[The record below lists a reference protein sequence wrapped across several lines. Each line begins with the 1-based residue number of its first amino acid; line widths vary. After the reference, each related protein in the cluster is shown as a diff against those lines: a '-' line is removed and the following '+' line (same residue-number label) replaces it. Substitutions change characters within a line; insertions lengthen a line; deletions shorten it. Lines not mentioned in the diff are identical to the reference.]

1 MKNVKK
7 NVNYIYA
14 EYLYILGIALFLFS
28 RLYRYS
34 LIIDISGIT
43 TSIIRL
49 ISFSFMI
56 PNVVFNNYNR
66 KEIYLIVFLYFLS
79 IICILFG
86 GDKSLILYPTILC
99 GFKNV
104 NIKRTINILFILTLS
119 CLLLHLFVFIIDYV
133 TKNKEFFSMFH
144 FTGRYNEVGVFE
156 KNTIMFADNNMFGIR
171 TVCCVMEYMY
181 LTNRNNHRYFK
192 ALILFVLS
200 IVLLLITQSRTSFIM
215 SILLVSYMVIEN
227 IHVFNKNVVLIRNI
241 SIIGSVSSSILLTNI
256 VLWNNSISIRI
267 DSLLSG
273 RPSVFNKVYNYL
285 GINILPKISKFNSMS
300 KVFGT
305 YMLPDNSYISVF
317 FKWGLAISILIFILT
332 YIFINSNKN
341 EIIIDYFISILA
353 IWFIIEFISMEVV
366 MYFVP
371 LIIMSNYFNKEKK

>member
-1 MKNVKK
+1 MKSDK
-7 NVNYIYA
+7 NSINYKYI
-14 EYLYILGIALFLFS
+14 EYLYVFGIALFLFS

-34 LIIDISGIT
+34 LIIDINGIT

-56 PNVVFNNYNR
+56 HNVIFNNYNR
-66 KEIYLIVFLYFLS
+66 KEIYLIVFLYCLS
-79 IICILFG
+79 MICILFG

-99 GFKNV
+99 GIKNV

-119 CLLLHLFVFIIDYV
+119 CLLLHLSVFIIDYV

-144 FTGRYNEVGVFE
+144 LTGRYNEVGILE

-171 TVCCVMEYMY
+171 TVCCVMQYMY
-181 LTNRNNHRYFK
+181 LTNRNSHRYFK
-192 ALILFVLS
+192 SFILFILS
-200 IVLLLITQSRTSFIM
+200 IVLLLITQSRTSFIVC
-215 SILLVSYMVIEN
+215 ILLVLYMLIEN
-227 IHVFNKNVVLIRNI
+227 IRVFNKNVVLIRNI
-241 SIIGSVSSSILLTNI
+241 SIFGSMLSSILLTNI
-256 VLWNNSISIRI
+256 VLWNNSISYKIN
-267 DSLLSG
+267 DLLSG

-285 GINILPKISKFNSMS
+285 GINALPEITKFNSMS

-317 FKWGLAISILIFILT
+317 FKWGLVISILLFILT

-341 EIIIDYFISILA
+341 EIIIEYFISILA
-353 IWFIIEFISMEVV
+353 IWFIIEFISMEFV
-366 MYFVP
+366 MYFVS